1 MGFST
6 SFHYKQIR
14 EATEQQQQQQQQ
26 QQQWEQQCS
35 CSVPIGWSFNPQL
48 VELFPT
54 LLQWHSRH
62 SCGGRFELV
71 GDWCDGTGLPDS
83 VGSTSERAVISFAAG
98 HRRNLAGV
106 C

>member
-14 EATEQQQQQQQQ
+14 EAT
-26 QQQWEQQCS
+26 EQQCS

-71 GDWCDGTGLPDS
+71 GDWCDGTGLPDI